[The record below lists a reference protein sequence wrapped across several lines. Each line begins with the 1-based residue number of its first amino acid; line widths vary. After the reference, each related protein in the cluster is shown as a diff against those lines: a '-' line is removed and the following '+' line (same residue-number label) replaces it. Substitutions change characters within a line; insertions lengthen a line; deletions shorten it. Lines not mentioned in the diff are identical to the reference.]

1 MEAPSWDAARNPGV
15 DRTRQAESVERG
27 GRLSVATLLARVG
40 VPDTGTGATVA
51 VRALPPTRDAEELT
65 AAVTAIAA
73 RYTGAGS
80 IDPDTDFFEAGG
92 TSVAAV
98 ELVATLSR
106 EFGIELPL
114 DDLFADARP
123 RELVRRWL
131 ASSGPASASALT
143 SASTSLVVRPTLAP
157 VAAPA
162 PAVNDD
168 LRQLMQDVADADS
181 LPFVGP
187 PPSTPPRRILLTGAT
202 GFLGSHL
209 LLDLLRHSDAY
220 VVCLVRAENDEA
232 GMRRLGAALQGFRL
246 PWSPEVERRV
256 SVLAGDI
263 RRPLLGLSEERWRES
278 AGDVDSIVS
287 TAAAVDFLRGYQSL
301 RAANTIGPLTL
312 ARLAAEGPVKPL
324 HHVSSIAV
332 FNEVGIASM
341 NEDDPVAHI
350 DRLPAGYDMSKW
362 AAEAALRRARE
373 HGLTVTF
380 MRPGGIGGHT
390 ETGAHNA
397 HDFSSALLG
406 AVSRFRTVPAFRYLN
421 VAPVNWVS
429 RVAAEIVGDPDAWGR
444 NYNLT
449 GVPRPLEDVVRDMAV
464 GGMSVR
470 IKSWED
476 WRADTIERVRS
487 GPVPELEFLARMLK
501 SPTARKLSE
510 AAMAAPA
517 AGGERTLAFVRAHD
531 LPAPEPYD
539 ARAQQRTFEWLAR
552 NEVAVLPRVQDAP
565 YLWFAETLKGSVRT
579 AGGSGQDI
587 PCGLSL
593 TLSIA
598 SMYQLVTER
607 RVDVRGE
614 LDCPAVHSEP
624 LTVESGEV
632 LVRPERGVPTRH
644 GLRHPLLRYRLVLRD
659 ADGRRWWLDG
669 QKTARPRRDVW
680 RQARAL
686 EISLGR
692 EGEPALLAGEVVV
705 PAESYLREQ
714 VEGIHVDPR
723 LPEREQRMAKLRW
736 LAWFWSSVG
745 FGLADPML
753 RVAAELLD
761 LRSGAT
767 DKEVR

>member
-1 MEAPSWDAARNPGV
+1 MEAPNWDAARNPGV

-27 GRLSVATLLARVG
+27 GRLSVATLLARAG
-40 VPDTGTGATVA
+40 VPDTGATVA
-51 VRALPPTRDAEELT
+51 VRAISPSPPRDAEELT
-65 AAVTAIAA
+65 AAVTAAAA
-73 RYTGAGS
+73 RYTGAGKFDS
-80 IDPDTDFFEAGG
+80 DTDFFEAGG

-131 ASSGPASASALT
+131 ASSGAALT
-143 SASTSLVVRPTLAP
+143 SASTSPAVRPTLAP
-157 VAAPA
+157 VPA
-162 PAVNDD
+162 PTGNDD

-187 PPSTPPRRILLTGAT
+187 PPMTPPRRILLTGAT

-209 LLDLLRHSDAY
+209 LLDLLRHSDAH
-220 VVCLVRAENDEA
+220 VVCLVRAENDDA
-232 GMRRLGAALQGFRL
+232 GMRRLAAALQGFGL
-246 PWSPEVERRV
+246 PWSPEVKRRV

-263 RRPLLGLSEERWRES
+263 RRPLLGLSEERWREL

-287 TAAAVDFLRGYQSL
+287 TAAAVDFLRGYRSL
-301 RAANTIGPLTL
+301 RAANTLGPLTL

-429 RVAAEIVGDPDAWGR
+429 RVAAELVGDPEAWGR
-444 NYNLT
+444 DYNLT

-470 IKSWED
+470 IKNWED
-476 WRADTIERVRS
+476 WRTDTIERVRS
-487 GPVPELEFLARMLK
+487 GPVPELEFLARMLE

-531 LPAPEPYD
+531 LPEPEPYD

-565 YLWFAETLKGSVRT
+565 YLWFAETLKGAVRT
-579 AGGSGQDI
+579 AGGVRDI

-614 LDCPAVHSEP
+614 LVCPALHGEP

-632 LVRPERGVPTRH
+632 LVRPERGLPTRH

-659 ADGRRWWLDG
+659 ADGQRWWLDG
-669 QKTARPRRDVW
+669 RKTARPRRDVW
-680 RQARAL
+680 RQTRAL

-692 EGEPALLAGEVVV
+692 EGEPALLVGEVVV
-705 PAESYLREQ
+705 PADSYLREQ

-761 LRSGAT
+761 LRSGAKT
-767 DKEVR
+767 KEAR